1 MNRKCIWDEWCW
13 RMTIYEKE
21 AAEFEKNFIR
31 FKDKRIILYGTGRH
45 TATLLPL
52 LGGDWNIVGLMDRN
66 QEYAGKQIFGLPVLS
81 EEDAAGKADLII
93 INTSGT
99 YWQIIYQRIEHLGL
113 PVYYQNGCRAEKAVM
128 EYEHI
133 EYWDMTQE
141 RLLEK
146 IDKYDVISFD
156 FYDTLFQR
164 KVYLPSE
171 IFYMTAVQS
180 VNKAE
185 RERYIQA
192 RKNACAGMGDE
203 NATLDMIYGE
213 IQRQLH
219 WTDEGTAR
227 VRAKETELE
236 MDQLT
241 VREDVAGV
249 LRYAIAAQ
257 KEVYIISDMYLPK
270 SFFEE
275 VLSRNNIPLMNIQIW
290 VSCEVKASKE
300 RGLLWKRFRAQIG
313 CKSVLHIGDNWTDDV
328 QSAKANGIEAVYC
341 MSKNE
346 LMSHSSMRSILSLA
360 RSEYHMMILGLCE
373 NRLFGKAFDLG
384 KYSGKIHFTDRK
396 EFGYIVF
403 GPVFFS
409 FLFWI
414 KRRVSEEG
422 IKHLVLLGRDGY
434 FLKEDFEYL
443 EKLLGESKAS
453 VYYLETSRQI
463 LMCTCMESEADFLDY
478 VRFPYRG
485 CVCDYVEDRFG
496 IALGG
501 EDKLKYGGKLINAA
515 QDYRMLIDLL
525 QPYMEKVKE
534 TIRNSKE
541 HYWQYL
547 QGFIRP
553 DQWGDGSVSVVD
565 LGYYGTNQ
573 YYLSRIMKQNLK
585 GYYMMADL
593 SESNTNCRINEMEA
607 CACDP
612 VIRTS
617 ENMHVYRKDLILESF
632 LTSPAGMI
640 KGMPDAG
647 IFLYD
652 TGKKNQEFFMDKV
665 EINEGI
671 KAFIHD
677 MAENYSICL
686 RDREDVYIDDFVD
699 QWYGRC
705 IENCTID
712 EAVKR
717 SFYSD
722 NAFVHRGQERVFEQ
736 TT

>member
-1 MNRKCIWDEWCW
+1 
-13 RMTIYEKE
+13 MTNYEKE

-31 FKDKRIILYGTGRH
+31 FKGKRIILYGTGRH

-52 LGGDWNIVGLMDRN
+52 LSGDWDIIGLMDRN
-66 QEYAGKQIFGLPVLS
+66 REYVGKQLFGLPVLS
-81 EEDAAGKADLII
+81 EEEAVEKADLII

-99 YWQIIYQRIEHLGL
+99 YWQIIYQRIEHLGM
-113 PVYYQNGCRAEKAVM
+113 PVYYQNGCRAKKAVM

-133 EYWDMTQE
+133 EYWSMTQE

-146 IDKYDVISFD
+146 INEYAVISFD

-171 IFYMTAVQS
+171 IFRMVALWS
-180 VNKAE
+180 VNKE
-185 RERYIQA
+185 EQEQYVQA
-192 RKNACAGMGDE
+192 RRNACADIGDE

-213 IQRQLH
+213 IQRQMH
-219 WTDEGTAR
+219 WTNEETAR
-227 VRAKETELE
+227 VKTKEIELE
-236 MDQLT
+236 KKQLT
-241 VREDVAGV
+241 ARKDVVAA
-249 LRYAIAAQ
+249 LQYAIAAR

-270 SFFEE
+270 SFFEAM
-275 VLSRNNIPLMNIQIW
+275 LSENDISPANVPIW
-290 VSCEVKASKE
+290 VSCEARASKE
-300 RGLLWKRFRAQIG
+300 SGLLWKCFRNHIG
-313 CKSVLHIGDNWTDDV
+313 CQSVLHIGDNWTDDV
-328 QSAKANGIEAVYC
+328 QNAKVNGIEALYC

-346 LMSHSSMRSILSLA
+346 LMAHSSMRSMLPLA

-384 KYSGKIHFTDRK
+384 KHSGKIHFADRK
-396 EFGYIVF
+396 DFGYIVF

-414 KRRVSEEG
+414 KKMAEEEG
-422 IKHLVLLGRDGY
+422 VKHLIFIGRDGY
-434 FLKEDFEYL
+434 FLKEDYEYL
-443 EKLLGESKAS
+443 EKLSGENKTT

-463 LMCTCMESEADFLDY
+463 LMCTCMESENDFLDY

-485 CVCDYVEDRFG
+485 RVCDYVEDRFG
-496 IALGG
+496 IALGK
-501 EDKLKYGGKLINAA
+501 EDKIKYGDRLINAA

-534 TIRNSKE
+534 KIRNTKR
-541 HYWQYL
+541 HYRQYL
-547 QGFIRP
+547 QGFMRA

-573 YYLSRIMKQNLK
+573 YYLSRVMKQKLK

-593 SESNTNCRINEMEA
+593 SESNTNCRINEMAA

-612 VIRTS
+612 VVKTS
-617 ENMHVYRKDLILESF
+617 ENMHVYRKDLVLESF

-647 IFLYD
+647 MFLYD

-677 MAENYSICL
+677 MAENFSIYLC
-686 RDREDVYIDDFVD
+686 DRGDIYIDDFVD
-699 QWYGRC
+699 QWYGAC
-705 IENCTID
+705 IENCTI
-712 EAVKR
+712 EETVKR
-717 SFYSD
+717 SFYND

-736 TT
+736 A